1 MKKELEEIYKSE
13 KMQNSIKSII
23 EMLNL
28 KAANQNQ
35 IAERILSFPF
45 IVRQSLQYYAS
56 QNNQELGY
64 KIEQAN
70 RVISKRNIDI
80 FKKSLEIGCH
90 EQYLATKDWTDILGL
105 EIDMGLSSK
114 KVKTENE
121 QKLYNILEKA
131 IQKERNREL
140 AARSQRNNSSR
151 NKKQKVKRIVDN
163 SREK

>member
-13 KMQNSIKSII
+13 KMQNNIKNIV

-35 IAERILSFPF
+35 IAERILEFPF

-56 QNNQELGY
+56 QNNQELSY

-70 RVISKRNIDI
+70 RVISRRNIEI
-80 FKKSLEIGCH
+80 FNRSLEMGCQ

-105 EIDMGLSSK
+105 EIEMGLNGK
-114 KVKTENE
+114 KVKTEEE
-121 QKLYNILEKA
+121 QRICNILEKA
-131 IQKERNREL
+131 IRKQKSRE
-140 AARSQRNNSSR
+140 AQARKQRNSNSH
-151 NKKQKVKRIVDN
+151 NKQKTKRTIDF